1 MVEEQSIR
9 KINMVVYA
17 LIPLR
22 AKSTRIKNKNF
33 VKVKKKPLFMHATQ
47 QALNSRLINKVF
59 ISTDS
64 NKVKINNKKLLV
76 IKRSRISSN
85 KNAPTEIVIKEF
97 LKKYSCDYLV
107 LIQATNLFIKS
118 KYLDKAINKLITNSK
133 KYDSLLSVV
142 NSKYLIWKKKNN
154 YVVPKN
160 YNYKKRPR
168 SQDIK
173 ENEYIENGSFYI
185 FKIKNFFKSKN
196 RLYGKI
202 TYFEMPK
209 ETIFEVDE
217 KEDLEIIKK
226 LI

>member
-1 MVEEQSIR
+1 
-9 KINMVVYA
+9 
-17 LIPLR
+17 
-22 AKSTRIKNKNF
+22 
-33 VKVKKKPLFMHATQ
+33 MHATQ

-185 FKIKNFFKSKN
+185 FKRKNFFKSKN